1 MIQGRSI
8 AESIRAHLIHLTSSK
23 RFLRAGLSTRWGL
36 YVWKDLDYFSVD
48 NHLLNS
54 PCLYRGRPIT
64 ESNIQVGFQI
74 LILHGL
80 SICILFYAIFDIF
93 FFIQFLFFIFSTSF
107 STLYYELH
115 FLLFLYFKIKFLI
128 IF

>member
-8 AESIRAHLIHLTSSK
+8 AESIRAHLIHLTSSR

-64 ESNIQVGFQI
+64 EFNIQVGFQI
-74 LILHGL
+74 LIFHSL
-80 SICILFYAIFDIF
+80 SICILFYIIFDISF
-93 FFIQFLFFIFSTSF
+93 YTIFIFHFYYKLFCIFYALLRITFSF
-107 STLYYELH
+107 ISIL
-115 FLLFLYFKIKFLI
+115 
-128 IF
+128 